1 MNSTKSNHKFCLG
14 IDISKADYHVALL
27 HRESGESI
35 ARSKFANNPQGHAK
49 LLDWLAKYT
58 GADLPL
64 HACMEA
70 TGSYG
75 ESLADHLDGKV
86 AILSV
91 VNPRAIK
98 AHGDSDLRRCKSDP
112 ADARLIADYCRSK
125 QPRAWQ
131 APSPAQR
138 KNKAI
143 SRCLANL
150 KKDRTRESNRL
161 DLCSDKTVV
170 KAHKAHI
177 KWIEKQIA
185 KLENELLAA
194 VKEDAASARA
204 LELIVSIKGIG
215 EKSAAYLIAELPDLT
230 LLKNARQLAAYA
242 GVTPR
247 IFQSGTSGK
256 TRTPMSKAGNRHIRK
271 ALFFPAMSA
280 MRFNPICKAFAERL
294 KEKGKP
300 SIVIIGAVMTK
311 LLHLIYGVL
320 KSEKPFN
327 PDILKKAQI
336 TP

>member
-1 MNSTKSNHKFCLG
+1 M
-14 IDISKADYHVALL
+14 
-27 HRESGESI
+27 
-35 ARSKFANNPQGHAK
+35 
-49 LLDWLAKYT
+49 
-58 GADLPL
+58 
-64 HACMEA
+64 
-70 TGSYG
+70 
-75 ESLADHLDGKV
+75 
-86 AILSV
+86 
-91 VNPRAIK
+91 
-98 AHGDSDLRRCKSDP
+98 
-112 ADARLIADYCRSK
+112 
-125 QPRAWQ
+125 
-131 APSPAQR
+131 
-138 KNKAI
+138 
-143 SRCLANL
+143 
-150 KKDRTRESNRL
+150 
-161 DLCSDKTVV
+161 V
-170 KAHKAHI
+170 KALKAHI

-185 KLENELLAA
+185 KLEDELLAA